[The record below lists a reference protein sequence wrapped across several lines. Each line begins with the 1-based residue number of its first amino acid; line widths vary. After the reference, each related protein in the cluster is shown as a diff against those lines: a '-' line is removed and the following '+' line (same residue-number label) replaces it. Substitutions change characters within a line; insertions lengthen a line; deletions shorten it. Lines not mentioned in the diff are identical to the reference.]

1 MPKRRLEKE
10 DPPAPNTSEPSVTFE
25 DLALVQPKHV
35 GTRTTYFALDRLRLV
50 TWLNKLAPASR
61 LEVLSGKSPNPYG
74 ISHLALRAWVSQYE
88 RGKLKASGQLPSSAT
103 KEFQI
108 YVA

>member
-1 MPKRRLEKE
+1 MPKRRLEKAE
-10 DPPAPNTSEPSVTFE
+10 DTSANDQSVTFE
-25 DLALVQPKHV
+25 ELKNVQPKHV

-50 TWLNKLAPASR
+50 TWLNKLTPSAR

-88 RGKLKASGQLPSSAT
+88 RGKLKASGQIPSSTT

-108 YVA
+108 YVS